1 MTYEPDNPPPLPIE
15 PRRLEASN
23 KVSWIETSSQ
33 CLRSVEG
40 HLRIFDAALTRR
52 LKPRGLMPETETETG
67 AVHLLVAMTTTTL
80 PIEPGLQF
88 GMSNPKT

>member
-1 MTYEPDNPPPLPIE
+1 MTYEPDNPLPLPIE

-33 CLRSVEG
+33 CLRNMED
-40 HLRIFDAALTRR
+40 HLRIFGAALTRQ
-52 LKPRGLMPETETETG
+52 LKPRSLMPETVTVTG

-88 GMSNPKT
+88 GMSDLKT